1 MPNSPMYSMAKIKL
15 TDAIPDVPVN
25 AIAPSGCVLP
35 PEESSPT
42 SNNSTAV
49 EEGTIQG
56 ETTAT
61 RAIPASRDRLLLA
74 PENQIKGTK
83 QSETVR
89 GTETS
94 DAMSGLDGDDTLL
107 GLGGGDII
115 SGDRGKDT
123 LIGGTGGDFL
133 YGGRGQDVLRGG
145 RDADYLQGDEGSDIL
160 VGGAGEDQF
169 YIQKLGGRDLIK
181 DYVDGVDNLAIGD
194 FEFKDLQIVQQGQN
208 TAIRFENRTFAV
220 LQNVQASSLTAEDFR
235 LPLPIVA

>member
-1 MPNSPMYSMAKIKL
+1 MPNSPMYSTAKMKL

-35 PEESSPT
+35 SEESSPA
-42 SNNSTAV
+42 SGNSTAV
-49 EEGTIQG
+49 EEGTIKVATVKG
-56 ETTAT
+56 EATAT
-61 RAIPASRDRLLLA
+61 RAIPASRDRLILA
-74 PENQIKGTK
+74 PESQIKGTK

-169 YIQKLGGRDLIK
+169 YRRS
-181 DYVDGVDNLAIGD
+181 A
-194 FEFKDLQIVQQGQN
+194 
-208 TAIRFENRTFAV
+208 
-220 LQNVQASSLTAEDFR
+220 
-235 LPLPIVA
+235 